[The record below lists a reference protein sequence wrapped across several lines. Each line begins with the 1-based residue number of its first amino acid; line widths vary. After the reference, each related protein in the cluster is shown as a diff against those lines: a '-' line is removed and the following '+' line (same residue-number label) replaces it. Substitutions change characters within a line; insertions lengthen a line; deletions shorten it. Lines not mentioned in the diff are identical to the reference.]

1 MGSDKLNSRN
11 SRRSFLRI
19 VITRQIL
26 IASLAAIFTIMGMN
40 VIFSYFYRTL
50 IFEPSFKATINTT
63 FSHINQWQRTVQAFD
78 ISYKSVL
85 KDLLNVISA
94 QLEVN
99 MELSDEQIS
108 NLLKNEVEKKT
119 LEYVREAN
127 WYLLSPEGV
136 IERTNYLP
144 DLGLDIAKVVPRYWK
159 NRLKPIQPQDIVL
172 ESVNFEIKTNRPRIF
187 GYKRLSN
194 NWILE
199 IGLALDQVIVDD
211 LWRNLG
217 DLIKNLD
224 YVKDIRLYSISFIP
238 FGDAEELSKEDK
250 KFFSKSEAENSFIV
264 RSLGNSKFVIYKNF
278 IPIDSEGKVDWSG
291 KSIYMTARAMSI
303 LDFGGLESFKKV
315 ITWSFSFIIIA
326 VTFLEVLVSTKA
338 FENISKSFSTLLKHV
353 KKFQENPL
361 DPNLK
366 NYNPNSQIKIKEIY
380 ELENAFYQM
389 ENRISEQM
397 ISQKLINDLLQKDL
411 ERYSEVENQL
421 KKEVFTD
428 SLTGLY
434 NRRYLLNKLE
444 EIIEKADINQ
454 EKLVICFIDV
464 DDLKKINDSFGH
476 IIGDRVLKIIGQTI
490 HEVIRKDDVLAR
502 IGGDEFAV
510 LFYNKSIEE
519 AKKAIERV
527 ELALRD
533 INLPDFPEL
542 RISISYGFAEWDSE
556 GPVSIEDLLR
566 KADIEMYKQKFD
578 KKASRG

>member
-1 MGSDKLNSRN
+1 
-11 SRRSFLRI
+11 
-19 VITRQIL
+19 
-26 IASLAAIFTIMGMN
+26 
-40 VIFSYFYRTL
+40 
-50 IFEPSFKATINTT
+50 
-63 FSHINQWQRTVQAFD
+63 
-78 ISYKSVL
+78 
-85 KDLLNVISA
+85 
-94 QLEVN
+94 

-144 DLGLDIAKVVPRYWK
+144 DLGLNIAKVVPRYWK

-172 ESVNFEIKTNRPRIF
+172 ESVNFEIQTNRPRIF

-264 RSLGNSKFVIYKNF
+264 RSLGNSRFVIYKNF

-291 KSIYMTARAMSI
+291 KNIYMTARAMSI
-303 LDFGGLESFKKV
+303 LDFGGLELFKKV

-326 VTFLEVLVSTKA
+326 VTFLEILVSTKA

>member
-1 MGSDKLNSRN
+1 
-11 SRRSFLRI
+11 
-19 VITRQIL
+19 
-26 IASLAAIFTIMGMN
+26 MGMN

>member
-1 MGSDKLNSRN
+1 
-11 SRRSFLRI
+11 
-19 VITRQIL
+19 
-26 IASLAAIFTIMGMN
+26 MGMN

-144 DLGLDIAKVVPRYWK
+144 DLGLDIAKVVTRYWK
-159 NRLKPIQPQDIVL
+159 NRLKPIQPQEIVL

-199 IGLALDQVIVDD
+199 IGLALDQIIVID

-217 DLIKNLD
+217 DVIKNLD

-291 KSIYMTARAMSI
+291 KNIYMTARAMSI

-556 GPVSIEDLLR
+556 GPISIEDLLR

>member
-1 MGSDKLNSRN
+1 
-11 SRRSFLRI
+11 
-19 VITRQIL
+19 
-26 IASLAAIFTIMGMN
+26 MN

-50 IFEPSFKATINTT
+50 IFEPSFKTTINTT

-144 DLGLDIAKVVPRYWK
+144 DLGLNIAKVVPRYWK

-172 ESVNFEIKTNRPRIF
+172 ESVNFEIQTNRPRIF

-264 RSLGNSKFVIYKNF
+264 RSLGNSRFVIYKNF

-291 KSIYMTARAMSI
+291 KNIYMTARAMSI
-303 LDFGGLESFKKV
+303 LDFGGLELFKKV

-326 VTFLEVLVSTKA
+326 VTFLEILVSTKA

>member
-1 MGSDKLNSRN
+1 
-11 SRRSFLRI
+11 
-19 VITRQIL
+19 
-26 IASLAAIFTIMGMN
+26 MGMN

-199 IGLALDQVIVDD
+199 IGLALDQIIVID

-217 DLIKNLD
+217 DVIKNLD

-291 KSIYMTARAMSI
+291 KNIYMTARAMSI

-556 GPVSIEDLLR
+556 GPISIEDLLR